1 MMAKIMLKKIAP
13 YKTLYRCPT
22 TGIAWV
28 EDGTSGTGHS
38 AHANI
43 HGTGGS
49 VQRMKRQGYW
59 EAKARVERTNGY
71 IYNIDTLVISNELDQ
86 IAADH
91 CLCRACRERIINSN
105 T

>member
-1 MMAKIMLKKIAP
+1 MAKIKIKEIAP
-13 YKTLYRCPT
+13 YKTLYRCSN

-28 EDGTSGTGHS
+28 EDGTSGNGHS

-43 HGTGGS
+43 HGTGS
-49 VQRMKRQGYW
+49 VQGMKRQGYW

-71 IYNIDTLVISNELDQ
+71 IYNIDTLVISDKLDQ

-91 CLCRACRERIINSN
+91 CLCRACRERIINTN